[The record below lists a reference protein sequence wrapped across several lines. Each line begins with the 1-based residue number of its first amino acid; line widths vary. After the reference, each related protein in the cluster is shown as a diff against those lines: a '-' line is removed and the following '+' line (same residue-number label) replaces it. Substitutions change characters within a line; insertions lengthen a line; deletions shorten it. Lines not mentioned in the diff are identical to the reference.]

1 MSTNP
6 NIMSFVAASAVTEF
20 AVVSMDSAGKVA
32 VTSAATDNKVVGV
45 AQRAAAAGDAVEVLV
60 HGITRIIASE
70 TIDETTPILSAAT
83 GGKLQPC
90 EAADVTFYPIAR
102 LLPNINQT
110 QVDANEQGFA
120 YFFGPSSLNT

>member
-32 VTSAATDNKVVGV
+32 VTSAATDNKVIGV

-70 TIDETTPILSAAT
+70 TIDETNPILSAAT

-90 EAADVTFYPIAR
+90 DDAAFYPIAR

-110 QVDANEQGFA
+110 QVDADEQGFV
-120 YFFGPSSLNT
+120 YFFGPSSLNA

>member
-32 VTSAATDNKVVGV
+32 VTSAATDDKVVGV

-70 TIDETTPILSAAT
+70 AIDETTPILSAAT

-110 QVDANEQGFA
+110 QVNADEQGFV

>member
-32 VTSAATDNKVVGV
+32 VTSAATDDKVVGV

-60 HGITRIIASE
+60 HGITRIIASAQL
-70 TIDETTPILSAAT
+70 DESTPILSAAT

-110 QVDANEQGFA
+110 QVDADEQGFV
-120 YFFGPSSLNT
+120 YFFGPSSLNA

>member
-70 TIDETTPILSAAT
+70 AIDETTPILSAAT

-110 QVDANEQGFA
+110 QVNADEQGFV